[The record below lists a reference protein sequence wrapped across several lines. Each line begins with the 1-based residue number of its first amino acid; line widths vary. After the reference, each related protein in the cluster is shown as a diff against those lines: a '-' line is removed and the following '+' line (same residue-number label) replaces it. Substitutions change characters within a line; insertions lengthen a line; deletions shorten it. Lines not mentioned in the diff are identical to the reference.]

1 MREDYKKQFFD
12 KNYYSLCLITGYNI
26 DRAYSSTLHY
36 DVGMTLTWFKCG
48 DAKIRIEGKPY
59 EVKESDALIL
69 NRNELHRSELD
80 HDRYYERLSLYI
92 NESIASALPYDISLL
107 LDAFLKR
114 ELGVGNKINAENIS
128 SMGVDRDLE
137 RLFELAKNDDDTSNA
152 LGLCLVVQILAKING
167 TVSPSREAS
176 LTFTDKVLEYINE
189 SFTCPIT
196 CEDISERFHINKFH
210 LERIFKQS
218 VGISLWDYVINRRI
232 IYCNKLMRQ
241 GYSVKEASFLS
252 GFNNYS
258 NFYRLYK
265 KHTGITP
272 IQYKKNAFL
281 H

>member
-1 MREDYKKQFFD
+1 
-12 KNYYSLCLITGYNI
+12 
-26 DRAYSSTLHY
+26 
-36 DVGMTLTWFKCG
+36 
-48 DAKIRIEGKPY
+48 
-59 EVKESDALIL
+59 
-69 NRNELHRSELD
+69 
-80 HDRYYERLSLYI
+80 
-92 NESIASALPYDISLL
+92 
-107 LDAFLKR
+107 
-114 ELGVGNKINAENIS
+114 
-128 SMGVDRDLE
+128 MGVDRDLE

-189 SFTCPIT
+189 SFTRPIT

-210 LERIFKQS
+210 LERVFKQS

-272 IQYKKNAFL
+272 IQYKKNAVL